1 MAAVVAACVVG
12 VALATGWSA
21 AMARTGSRGEMLLF
35 AAIFVGSL
43 ALGLGMP
50 AMLPLVIAGVTAF
63 NLMFAFFLAWGLSS
77 QGSVVG
83 GIGALAALLAWVA
96 AAIGTGMMLRGV
108 SLLGMPAL
116 LLAALPIVTAVLLLR
131 ELATGRASAGA
142 SMTSSLW
149 ILTMFLLPAALALL
163 SQLMAEGA

>member
-1 MAAVVAACVVG
+1 MAAVVAACIVG
-12 VALATGWSA
+12 VALGHR
-21 AMARTGSRGEMLLF
+21 MVGSGGAHWITRRDASICGL
-35 AAIFVGSL
+35 FVGSL
-43 ALGLGMP
+43 ALVLGMP
-50 AMLPLVIAGVTAF
+50 ALLPLVIAGVTAF

-163 SQLMAEGA
+163 SQLMA